1 LECRNALYSPA
12 FFVFWKGVAMLV
24 RYKRNKQTACYD
36 SNNLSTRRQDTTGL
50 NGLAVRSKAAATAHT
65 RPTASSATALREI
78 ALERICKKLQNAER
92 KVQDETWKP
101 N

>member
-1 LECRNALYSPA
+1 
-12 FFVFWKGVAMLV
+12 VA
-24 RYKRNKQTACYD
+24 A
-36 SNNLSTRRQDTTGL
+36 
-50 NGLAVRSKAAATAHT
+50 AHT